1 MGDNPAMKYAGM
13 ILGPLL
19 AAIMIMMQ
27 PPVGLSPE
35 GWKVCAL
42 AVWMAVW
49 WISEAVP
56 LPVTSLLPII
66 TLPTLGIFS
75 LKQTL
80 EPYSS
85 SIIYLFFGGFVLSTA
100 MQKWKLHLRVA
111 FFALKLFGSGP
122 RTILAVFMLVTCFM
136 AMWVSNTATTIMMLP
151 MAVSIAIL
159 LGNKDEA
166 PQDNMLAKALV
177 LGVAYSA
184 VIGGLGTFV
193 GTPTN
198 AILQGH
204 MERTYG
210 YKLDLA
216 EWMTFGVPVVLVL
229 FGLAWALLC
238 RIFLKGHV
246 TEGAKAAIHKEYTAL
261 GKMSHGEKI
270 VAGVFLLTVS
280 LWIGGGVLEKLFA
293 IKLDDAAIAV
303 FGAFLLFLIPTNIK
317 KGEFALSWKD
327 TGTIPWGVL
336 VFFGGSLSL
345 SAALMANGVT
355 LWLSH
360 ILEGLGQVEAVIII
374 AVVVALIIAV
384 SEMMSNVATI
394 TAFLPILSAL
404 SAAINVNPLL
414 LLVPAT
420 MSASCGFMLPGAS
433 APNALAYGTG
443 YVKVSD
449 MTKTGLI
456 MDIVALLVIVA
467 AAYTIVMS
475 VLGIHLGEVPAWAV
489 MRKQ

>member
-1 MGDNPAMKYAGM
+1 MSDTPVMKYTGM

-19 AAIMIMMQ
+19 AAIMLIIQ

-42 AVWMAVW
+42 AVWMALW
-49 WISEAVP
+49 WISEAMP

-66 TLPTLGIFS
+66 ILPTLGIFS

-80 EPYSS
+80 EPFSS

-100 MQKWKLHLRVA
+100 MQKWNLHLRIA
-111 FFALKLFGSGP
+111 LLALKLCGSGAKGM
-122 RTILAVFMLVTCFM
+122 LAVFMLVTCFL

-151 MAVSIAIL
+151 MAVSIASL
-159 LGNKDEA
+159 LAKKGEEM
-166 PQDNMLAKALV
+166 QQNMLAKALV

-210 YKLDLA
+210 YKLDLV
-216 EWMTFGVPVVLVL
+216 EWMMFGVPVMLVL
-229 FGLAWALLC
+229 FALAWALLC
-238 RIFLKGHV
+238 RVFLKGYV
-246 TEGAKAAIHKEYTAL
+246 MDGAKAIIAKEYTAL
-261 GKMSHGEKI
+261 GRMSRGEKI
-270 VAGVFLLTVS
+270 VATVFLLTVS
-280 LWIGGGVLEKLFA
+280 LWVAGGVVEKFLPV
-293 IKLDDAAIAV
+293 KLDDAVIAI

-317 KGEFALSWKD
+317 KGEFTLNWKD

-345 SAALMANGVT
+345 SAALTENGVT

-360 ILEGLGQVEAVIII
+360 ILEALGQMEALVIIT
-374 AVVVALIIAV
+374 VVVALIIVA

-404 SAAINVNPLL
+404 STALHVNPLL

-420 MSASCGFMLPGAS
+420 MAASCGFTLPGAS

-443 YVKVSD
+443 YIKVSD

-456 MDIVALLVIVA
+456 MDSVALLVIVA

-475 VLGIHLGEVPAWAV
+475 VLGIHLGEVPSWATFA
-489 MRKQ
+489 K